1 MCSADLRPRLLVVDD
16 DEDFCSILRSAFE
29 RRGYTVHAAPSLA
42 RARHILKGWSPQ
54 YAVVD
59 LRLRDACG
67 LELIRDIKRVN
78 PAARVV
84 VLTGAPSA
92 KTATEAMKLG
102 ASQYLAKP
110 ADTNAIEQAFAAL

>member
-1 MCSADLRPRLLVVDD
+1 MCSADPRPRLLVVDD
-16 DEDFCSILRSAFE
+16 DEDFCSILRSAFA
-29 RRGYTVHAAPSLA
+29 RRGYSVHAALSLA
-42 RARHILKGWSPQ
+42 RARHILKSWSPQ

-67 LELIRDIKRVN
+67 LELIRDIKGTN

-84 VLTGAPSA
+84 ILTGSPSA
-92 KTATEAMKLG
+92 TTATEAMKLG

-110 ADTNAIEQAFAAL
+110 AEIELIESAFR